1 MNILAIGAHPDDIE
15 IGCGGMLL
23 RASKYGHTVFMYT
36 LTQGEVCGDP
46 EQRKIEQKESSRII
60 GAKASW
66 IDNFEDTKLSPNVNL
81 INHIEQVIRITR
93 PDIIYTHPRGDN
105 HHDHRAVASATFEA
119 ARFIPNV
126 LSYEMPLTKD
136 FKPQLYYNISDVIDE
151 KIELL
156 KIFTS
161 QSEKIFLN
169 SNAIKGLSQYR
180 ALQSRLGS
188 DVIAVEAFE
197 VMKIGL
203 APNLSLLHNIQEP
216 IQVKEQGNYLTPLM
230 QNVTVFT

>member
-1 MNILAIGAHPDDIE
+1 M
-15 IGCGGMLL
+15 
-23 RASKYGHTVFMYT
+23 
-36 LTQGEVCGDP
+36 
-46 EQRKIEQKESSRII
+46 
-60 GAKASW
+60 
-66 IDNFEDTKLSPNVNL
+66 
-81 INHIEQVIRITR
+81 
-93 PDIIYTHPRGDN
+93 
-105 HHDHRAVASATFEA
+105 
-119 ARFIPNV
+119 
-126 LSYEMPLTKD
+126 
-136 FKPQLYYNISDVIDE
+136 
-151 KIELL
+151 L

-216 IQVKEQGNYLTPLM
+216 IQIKEQGNYLTPLM